1 MASGIVIREYRSSDL
16 DKLIEVFIQ
25 AIRLT
30 ASRDYSEAQIAAWA
44 QADRDVWQEKRSSR
58 PTFVAI
64 LEDEVAGFADLEPDG
79 HLDMMYVH
87 PRFQGRGAASALVA
101 EVKSRAVLAGLRAVH
116 TEASLTARPFFESM
130 GFTAVAPERVFR
142 NGQWFDRFKMR
153 WEP

>member
-30 ASRDYSEAQIAAWA
+30 ASRDYGEAQIAAWA

-58 PTFVAI
+58 RTLVATV
-64 LEDEVAGFADLEPDG
+64 EDEVAGFADLEPDG

-87 PRFQGRGAASALVA
+87 PRFQGRGTASALVA
-101 EVKSRAVLAGLRAVH
+101 EVKSRAVLAGLQAVH

-130 GFTAVAPERVFR
+130 GFTVVAPERVFR